1 MSASGGTPSD
11 IFKRYNRLHL
21 GDKDPAPKRRA
32 PGFKTR
38 PNGLDLSAGDR
49 LELRADLLGH
59 PPPRVQ
65 WLKNG
70 NEIDQS
76 ETGIEILSD
85 TLSHKLTKN
94 SVTKS
99 DAGKYSIFARNSL
112 GKQQCHVVV
121 SVDGDRGDADAVS
134 NTTIS
139 LANGSK
145 RSGRESLPST
155 PAMPSL
161 TFEKKESRKSTNQR
175 PSRDEPKSVPQKS
188 PEQVPEKEP
197 ERVPKIEPELKKSPK
212 PVTEEP
218 KQTYS
223 APEVK
228 KELTPEPEV
237 PSKPEMTRDEPEVK
251 EKFKQ
256 NGKDEESHDED
267 IPAIPPPID
276 LDTTVDEP
284 IKEPE
289 QTSPVQDEDGPEL
302 VKGLVDQEGETGAY
316 LVLEVEFDSCEKVD
330 WTLNGVDLP
339 SSIVVRPTPSGSKI
353 RIRNLTE
360 NEVGTYYATGWSK
373 SGGSTSSTGTIKMM
387 SSPMQSPR
395 SPAKPTN
402 PKKEETKEPMRK
414 ESTRSQSEVRT
425 EGKETKVEKTKEGKL
440 IKTNI

>member
-1 MSASGGTPSD
+1 M
-11 IFKRYNRLHL
+11 H
-21 GDKDPAPKRRA
+21 DKVLKADK
-32 PGFKTR
+32 
-38 PNGLDLSAGDR
+38 
-49 LELRADLLGH
+49 RADLLGH
-59 PPPRVQ
+59 PPPRVH

-85 TLSHKLTKN
+85 TLSHTLSKN

-134 NTTIS
+134 NTAIS
-139 LANGSK
+139 LANGST

-175 PSRDEPKSVPQKS
+175 PSRDVPKSEAQKA
-188 PEQVPEKEP
+188 PEKEPERVP

-212 PVTEEP
+212 PVIEEP
-218 KQTYS
+218 KQVYS

-237 PSKPEMTRDEPEVK
+237 PSKPEVTR
-251 EKFKQ
+251 EKPNVEGKFEQ

-284 IKEPE
+284 VKEPD
-289 QTSPVQDEDGPEL
+289 QTSSVQDENGPKL

-339 SSIVVRPTPSGSKI
+339 SSIVIRPTPSGSKI

-373 SGGSTSSTGTIKMM
+373 SGGSTSSTGTIKMT
-387 SSPMQSPR
+387 SSPIQSPR

-402 PKKEETKEPMRK
+402 QKREETKEPMRK
-414 ESTRSQSEVRT
+414 EMSSSSQSEVRT
-425 EGKETKVEKTKEGKL
+425 EGKELETKVEKTKESKL

>member
-85 TLSHKLTKN
+85 TLSHTLTKN

-121 SVDGDRGDADAVS
+121 SVDGDRGEADAVS
-134 NTTIS
+134 NTAIS

-161 TFEKKESRKSTNQR
+161 TFEKKESRKSTNHR
-175 PSRDEPKSVPQKS
+175 PSRDEPKSEPQKV
-188 PEQVPEKEP
+188 PAKVPENKP
-197 ERVPKIEPELKKSPK
+197 ERVPTIEPQIKKSLK
-212 PVTEEP
+212 PVIEKPE
-218 KQTYS
+218 QVYS
-223 APEVK
+223 TPEVT
-228 KELTPEPEV
+228 KELSPEPEV
-237 PSKPEMTRDEPEVK
+237 PSKSEVTHEEPETE
-251 EKFKQ
+251 EKIEQ

-284 IKEPE
+284 VKEPE
-289 QTSPVQDEDGPEL
+289 QTSPDENGPKL
-302 VKGLVDQEGETGAY
+302 VKGLLDQEGETGAY

-360 NEVGTYYATGWSK
+360 NEAGTYYATGWSK
-373 SGGSTSSTGTIKMM
+373 SGSSTSSTGTIKMT

-395 SPAKPTN
+395 SPAKPTIQ
-402 PKKEETKEPMRK
+402 KTEETKKPMRK
-414 ESTRSQSEVRT
+414 ESTRSQSEVTT

>member
-1 MSASGGTPSD
+1 M
-11 IFKRYNRLHL
+11 H
-21 GDKDPAPKRRA
+21 DKVLKADK
-32 PGFKTR
+32 
-38 PNGLDLSAGDR
+38 
-49 LELRADLLGH
+49 RADLLGH
-59 PPPRVQ
+59 PPPRVH

-85 TLSHKLTKN
+85 TLSHTLTKN

-134 NTTIS
+134 NTAIS
-139 LANGSK
+139 LANGST

-175 PSRDEPKSVPQKS
+175 PSRDLPKSEPQKA
-188 PEQVPEKEP
+188 PEKEP

-212 PVTEEP
+212 PVIEEP
-218 KQTYS
+218 KQVYS

-237 PSKPEMTRDEPEVK
+237 PSKPEVTR
-251 EKFKQ
+251 EKPNVEGKFEQ

-284 IKEPE
+284 VKEPD
-289 QTSPVQDEDGPEL
+289 QTSPVQDENGPKL

-339 SSIVVRPTPSGSKI
+339 SSIVIRPTPSGSKI

-373 SGGSTSSTGTIKMM
+373 SGGSTSSTGTIKMT
-387 SSPMQSPR
+387 SSPIQSPR

-402 PKKEETKEPMRK
+402 QKREETKEPMRK
-414 ESTRSQSEVRT
+414 EMSSSSQSEVRT
-425 EGKETKVEKTKEGKL
+425 EGKELETKVEKTKESKL